1 MSIKPHEL
9 VFEIALYA
17 SYILYFIAY
26 FQIDYY
32 NPQYLETLEGVM
44 KYYVIGFLIIRFNPF
59 IHTKFTEFDRKVV
72 FSSALF
78 LLATTTF
85 SEYAKQFDFMEV
97 TKIARFIK

>member
-1 MSIKPHEL
+1 MAIKGHEL
-9 VFEIALYA
+9 VFDIALYM
-17 SYILYFIAY
+17 SYVLYFIAY

-32 NPQYLETLEGVM
+32 NPEYLQTLEELM

-85 SEYAKQFDFMEV
+85 SEYAKQFNFIEL
-97 TKIARFIK
+97 TKILRLVR

>member
-1 MSIKPHEL
+1 MAVVIHEL
-9 VFEIALYA
+9 VFDIALYA
-17 SYILYFIAY
+17 SYILYLIAY

-32 NPQYLETLEGVM
+32 NPEYLQTLELVM

-85 SEYAKQFDFMEV
+85 SEYAKQFNFIEL
-97 TKIARFIK
+97 TKILRLVR

>member
-1 MSIKPHEL
+1 MTVVIHEL
-9 VFEIALYA
+9 VFDIALYA
-17 SYILYFIAY
+17 SYILYLIAY

-32 NPQYLETLEGVM
+32 NPEYLQTLELVM

-85 SEYAKQFDFMEV
+85 SEYAKQFNFIEL
-97 TKIARFIK
+97 TKILRLVR

>member
-1 MSIKPHEL
+1 MPVKVHEL
-9 VFEIALYA
+9 VFDIALYA
-17 SYILYFIAY
+17 SYVLYFVAY

-32 NPQYLETLEGVM
+32 NPEYLKTLQLVM

-85 SEYAKQFDFMEV
+85 SEYAKQFEFMEL

>member
-1 MSIKPHEL
+1 MSVKVHEL
-9 VFEIALYA
+9 VFNIALYT
-17 SYILYFIAY
+17 SYILYFVAY
-26 FQIDYY
+26 FRIDYY
-32 NPQYLETLEGVM
+32 NPEYLKTLEQVM

-85 SEYAKQFDFMEV
+85 SEYAKQFDLIEL
-97 TKIARFIK
+97 TKIIRIFK